1 MEKLNWAAVA
11 EKSFQDTTKLALIQ
25 NLLDELHKRRIVYCH
40 WKSNEHLGA
49 SMMGDTDL
57 DILFDVKHKEEL
69 KTLLQELH
77 FKNFKPI
84 PQKQYKD
91 IEDFIGLDF
100 FSGKIVHLHA
110 HFKLTLGETYLK
122 GYQLNFE
129 RKILHSR
136 VFDNKYAIYRT
147 HPALELILLFF
158 RESLKIRHR
167 DKLRLYFNKGIHYS
181 GSILKE
187 FHWLKQECS
196 DRELKTILQELVEH
210 HKPIFRFVTG
220 DFNRKELLKLS
231 ALLKKEFAGQRL
243 YPPLQALLLR
253 WYREISITVLK
264 KSSKLFHRPVI
275 SQRINPRGGLI
286 VAVIGADGSGKSTI
300 VANLQKTFSKKL
312 DVYRT
317 YLGKG
322 KADNFS
328 WPRKLLVGLKKRF
341 ASTKNKEKNS
351 SPKINDSTTIN
362 VPKASFYKWV
372 EALIVSFENRKKLK
386 QRSAAKRK
394 GMLVICD
401 RYPQNQITGYNDG
414 PVLHH
419 LSKENKV
426 VFRAMSKMETRLY
439 NYAERNPPNIVFK
452 LIADARIIQERK
464 PSLASTEMLESKIE
478 GIKKLQFAEG
488 CRVITIDAT
497 LPLNNVL
504 STIKKEIWNI
514 LP

>member
-1 MEKLNWAAVA
+1 MEKLNWPAVA
-11 EKSFQDTTKLALIQ
+11 EENCQDTTKLALIQ
-25 NLLDELHKRRIVYCH
+25 NLLEEFHKRKIVYCH
-40 WKSNEHLGA
+40 WKSNEHLDA
-49 SMMGDTDL
+49 SMRGDTDL

-69 KTLLQELH
+69 KTLFEELQ

-100 FSGKIVHLHA
+100 LSGKIVHLHA

-122 GYQLNFE
+122 GFQLNYE
-129 RKILHSR
+129 RKILQSR
-136 VFDNKYAIYRT
+136 VFDNQYTIYRT
-147 HPALELILLFF
+147 HPALELVLLFF

-167 DKLRLYFNKGIHYS
+167 DKLRSYFNKKIRYN

-187 FHWLKQECS
+187 FHWLRQECS
-196 DRELKTILQELVEH
+196 DRELKTVLQELVH
-210 HKPIFRFVTG
+210 NYKPIFTLIKG
-220 DFNRKELLKLS
+220 DFNRKQLLKLS
-231 ALLKKEFAGQRL
+231 ILLKKELTAQRL
-243 YPPLQALLLR
+243 YSPWKALLLR
-253 WYREISITVLK
+253 WYRELSITTLK
-264 KSSKLFHRPVI
+264 KLSKLLHRPVI

-328 WPRKLLVGLKKRF
+328 WPRKLLVDLKKRF
-341 ASTKNKEKNS
+341 ASTKNKEKIS
-351 SPKINDSTTIN
+351 STKINSPTTIK
-362 VPKASFYKWV
+362 VQKASFYKCV
-372 EALIVSFENRKKLK
+372 EALIVSFEKYKKLK
-386 QRSAAKRK
+386 HISAAKRK
-394 GMLVICD
+394 GMLVLCD
-401 RYPQNQITGYNDG
+401 RFPQNQIAGYNDG

-419 LSKENKV
+419 LSKANKA

-439 NYAERNPPNIVFK
+439 DWAERNPPDLVFK
-452 LIADARIIQERK
+452 LIADAKIIQERK
-464 PSLASTEMLESKIE
+464 PSLESAEMLESKIE
-478 GIKKLQFAEG
+478 GIKKLQFAES

-497 LPLNNVL
+497 LPLNNIL